1 MTTTSSDRSPAHR
14 RTDVEPL
21 LSIRNLV
28 VEYRTGPK
36 STVQAVRGI
45 DLELYPGESM
55 ALVGES
61 GCGKTTFGLGLLRL
75 LPKLGSARGEVL
87 FRSRDGATVDVLQLE
102 GEDLRRFRWNEAAM
116 VFQGAMNAFNPVTRI
131 RTHMEDTLK
140 AHGRYSKSEVEDK
153 ASELL
158 RLVRLEPKRVMDS
171 YPHEL
176 SGGMRQ
182 RVLIAMSLL
191 LDPQVLVLD
200 EPTTAL
206 DILTQRSIVD
216 VLHDIRDRLK
226 FAMIF
231 ISHDLALAAELADRV
246 STMYAGRIIER
257 GSVRDL
263 FYRPRHPYSLALINA
278 VPPVIGDLPTMES
291 IPGGPPSL
299 AALPS
304 GCSFHPRCRFARDD
318 CTGVEPPLEPVARG
332 EGSDV
337 GHEVACYHYDEVHLD
352 RTGRASVADL
362 AKVLGPDAIRPGA
375 LAGDAEGS
383 TS

>member
-1 MTTTSSDRSPAHR
+1 MTTTSPATAARRS
-14 RTDVEPL
+14 DVEPL

-28 VEYRTGPK
+28 VEYRAGPNR
-36 STVQAVRGI
+36 SIQAVRGV
-45 DLELYPGESM
+45 DLDLYPGESM

-61 GCGKTTFGLGLLRL
+61 GCGKTTLGLGLLRL
-75 LPKLGSARGEVL
+75 LPRLGSARGEVT
-87 FRSRDGATVDVLQLE
+87 FRSQDGSTVDVLELE
-102 GEDLRRFRWNEAAM
+102 GQALRRFRWNEAAM

-131 RTHMEDTLK
+131 RTHMEDTLR
-140 AHGRYSKSEVEDK
+140 AHGRYSRSEINDK

-216 VLHDIRDRLK
+216 VLHDVRDRLK

-246 STMYAGRIIER
+246 STMYAGRIVEQ

-299 AALPS
+299 AHLPN

-318 CTGVEPPLEPVARG
+318 CIVVEPPLKPVARG

-337 GHEVACYHYDEVHLD
+337 GHDVACYHYDQVHLD

-362 AKVLGPDAIRPGA
+362 ANVLGVEAVKPGA
-375 LAGDAEGS
+375 RDSEPDGGA
-383 TS
+383 T